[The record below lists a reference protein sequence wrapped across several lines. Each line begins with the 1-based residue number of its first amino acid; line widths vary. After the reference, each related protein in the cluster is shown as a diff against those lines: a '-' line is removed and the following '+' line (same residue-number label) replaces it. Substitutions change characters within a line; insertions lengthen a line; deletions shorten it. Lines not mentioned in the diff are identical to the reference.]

1 MTELIFKREWDCI
14 TEDGNPN
21 FEKFYKQYFGNGNDV
36 IAHMEFEDRA
46 KEQQKEYYKVNKE
59 YILERRK
66 RFDKALYFEF
76 NDNDFAKEIED
87 MMVHNFIPEINE
99 VLNLCEPWALESVI
113 ERKLDELFDAD
124 NLLVKMKY
132 WFVTQSTLNDI
143 IWRDNVK
150 EYDTEILDKY
160 YEKAK
165 KDVEYIFRGPTLVC
179 GTNEEIN
186 KAIKESFEDCQLE
199 EELERGVEEY
209 WLGGDAFV
217 LRIVDNKVVYHS

>member
-1 MTELIFKREWDCI
+1 MAELIFKEEWDCI

-21 FEKFYKQYFGNGNDV
+21 FKKFYKEHSTNYDDV
-36 IAHMEFEDRA
+36 HEHIDFEKRF
-46 KEQQKEYYKVNKE
+46 KEQQREYYKVNKE

-99 VLNLCEPWALESVI
+99 VLNWCEPWTMESVI
-113 ERKLDELFDAD
+113 ERKLDELFNAD

-132 WFVTQSTLNDI
+132 WFVTQSMLNDL
-143 IWRDNVK
+143 IWRQQVK
-150 EYDTEILDKY
+150 EYNTELLDKV
-160 YEKAK
+160 YEHAK
-165 KDVEYIFRGPTLVC
+165 KDVEYIFRGPTLVT

-186 KAIKESFEDCQLE
+186 QAIKLSFEDCQFE

>member
-1 MTELIFKREWDCI
+1 MTELVFKEEWDCI
-14 TEDGNPN
+14 TRDGRRDS
-21 FEKFYKQYFGNGNDV
+21 EKYYKEYFDKGVSFSELD
-36 IAHMEFEDRA
+36 EFDRKA
-46 KEQQKEYYKVNKE
+46 REQEKEYYKVNKE

-99 VLNLCEPWALESVI
+99 VLNWCEPWTTDSDV
-113 ERKLDELFDAD
+113 ERQLDKLFNKDE
-124 NLLVKMKY
+124 LLVKMKY
-132 WFVTQSTLNDI
+132 WFVTQSMLNNL
-143 IWRDNVK
+143 IWRQEVK
-150 EYDTEILDKY
+150 EYNTELFDKE
-160 YEKAK
+160 YEDAK
-165 KDVEYIFRGPTLVC
+165 KDVEYIFRGPTLVT

-186 KAIKESFEDCQLE
+186 QAIKLAFEDCQLE

>member
-1 MTELIFKREWDCI
+1 MTELVFKEEWDCI
-14 TEDGNPN
+14 TRDGRRDS
-21 FEKFYKQYFGNGNDV
+21 EKYYKEYFDKGVSFSELD
-36 IAHMEFEDRA
+36 EFDRKA
-46 KEQQKEYYKVNKE
+46 KEQEKEYYKLNKE

-99 VLNLCEPWALESVI
+99 VLNLCEPWATDREV
-113 ERKLDELFDAD
+113 ERQLDNLFNKDELF
-124 NLLVKMKY
+124 VKMKY

-186 KAIKESFEDCQLE
+186 QAIKESFEDCQLE

-217 LRIVDNKVVYHS
+217 LRIVDNKVTYHS

>member
-1 MTELIFKREWDCI
+1 MTELIFKKEWDCI
-14 TEDGNPN
+14 TRDGHRDS
-21 FEKFYKQYFGNGNDV
+21 EKYYKEYFDKGVSFSELD
-36 IAHMEFEDRA
+36 EFDR
-46 KEQQKEYYKVNKE
+46 KVREQEKEYYKVNKE

-99 VLNLCEPWALESVI
+99 VLNWCEPWVTDSDV
-113 ERKLDELFDAD
+113 ERRLDKLFNKDELF
-124 NLLVKMKY
+124 VKMKY

-143 IWRDNVK
+143 IWRQQVKDYNTELLDK
-150 EYDTEILDKY
+150 EYED
-160 YEKAK
+160 AK
-165 KDVEYIFRGPTLVC
+165 KDVEYIFRGPTLIC

-186 KAIKESFEDCQLE
+186 QAIKESFEDCQLE

>member
-1 MTELIFKREWDCI
+1 MKELVFKEEWDCI
-14 TEDGNPN
+14 TRDGRRDS
-21 FEKFYKQYFGNGNDV
+21 EKYYKEYFDKGVSFSELD
-36 IAHMEFEDRA
+36 EFDRKA
-46 KEQQKEYYKVNKE
+46 REQEKEYYKVNKE

-99 VLNLCEPWALESVI
+99 VLNLCEPWATDREV
-113 ERKLDELFDAD
+113 ERQLDNLFNKDELF
-124 NLLVKMKY
+124 VKMKY

-217 LRIVDNKVVYHS
+217 LRIVDNKVTYHS

>member
-1 MTELIFKREWDCI
+1 MAELIFKKEWDCI
-14 TEDGNPN
+14 TRDGNPD
-21 FEKFYKQYFGNGNDV
+21 FEKFYKQYFGHGNDA
-36 IAHMEFEDRA
+36 IAHIEFTERA
-46 KEQQKEYYKVNKE
+46 HAQEKEYYKVNKE
-59 YILERRK
+59 YIISRRK

-99 VLNLCEPWALESVI
+99 VLNWCESWVTDSDV
-113 ERKLDELFDAD
+113 ERRLDKLFNKDELF
-124 NLLVKMKY
+124 VKMKY
-132 WFVTQSTLNDI
+132 WFVTQSMLNNL
-143 IWRDNVK
+143 IWRQGVK
-150 EYDTEILDKY
+150 EYNTELLDKE
-160 YEKAK
+160 YEDAK
-165 KDVEYIFRGPTLVC
+165 KDVEYIFRGPTLIT

-186 KAIKESFEDCQLE
+186 KAIKESFEDCQFE

>member
-1 MTELIFKREWDCI
+1 MTELVFKKEWDCI
-14 TEDGNPN
+14 TRDGRRDS
-21 FEKFYKQYFGNGNDV
+21 EKYYKEYFDKGVSFSELD
-36 IAHMEFEDRA
+36 EFDRKA
-46 KEQQKEYYKVNKE
+46 REQEKEYYKVNKE

-165 KDVEYIFRGPTLVC
+165 KDVEYIFRGPTLIT

-217 LRIVDNKVVYHS
+217 LRIVDNKVTYHS

>member
-1 MTELIFKREWDCI
+1 MKELVFKEEWDCI
-14 TEDGNPN
+14 TRDGRKDS
-21 FEKFYKQYFGNGNDV
+21 EKYYKEYFDKGVSFSELD
-36 IAHMEFEDRA
+36 EFDRKA
-46 KEQQKEYYKVNKE
+46 REQEKEYYKVNKE
-59 YILERRK
+59 YILDRRK

-99 VLNLCEPWALESVI
+99 VLNLCEPWATDREV
-113 ERKLDELFDAD
+113 ERQLDNLFNKDELF
-124 NLLVKMKY
+124 VKMKY

-186 KAIKESFEDCQLE
+186 QAIKESFEDCQLE

-217 LRIVDNKVVYHS
+217 LRIVDNKVTYHS

>member
-1 MTELIFKREWDCI
+1 MTELVFKKEWDCI

-21 FEKFYKQYFGNGNDV
+21 FKKFYKEHSTNYDDV
-36 IAHMEFEDRA
+36 HEHIDFEKRF
-46 KEQQKEYYKVNKE
+46 KEQQREYYKVNKE

-99 VLNLCEPWALESVI
+99 VLNWCEPWTMESVI
-113 ERKLDELFDAD
+113 ERKLDELFNAD

-132 WFVTQSTLNDI
+132 WFVTQSMLNDL
-143 IWRDNVK
+143 IWRQQVK
-150 EYDTEILDKY
+150 EYNTELLDKV
-160 YEKAK
+160 YEHAK
-165 KDVEYIFRGPTLVC
+165 KDVEYIFRGPTLVT

-186 KAIKESFEDCQLE
+186 QAIKLSFEDCQFE

>member
-1 MTELIFKREWDCI
+1 MTELVFKEEWDCI
-14 TEDGNPN
+14 TRDGRRDS
-21 FEKFYKQYFGNGNDV
+21 EKYYKEYFDKGVSFSELD
-36 IAHMEFEDRA
+36 EFDRKA
-46 KEQQKEYYKVNKE
+46 REQEKEYYKVNKE

-99 VLNLCEPWALESVI
+99 VLNLCEPWATDREV
-113 ERKLDELFDAD
+113 ERQLDNLFNKDELF
-124 NLLVKMKY
+124 VKMKY

-143 IWRDNVK
+143 IWRQQVK
-150 EYDTEILDKY
+150 DYNTELLDKY

-186 KAIKESFEDCQLE
+186 QAIKESFEYCQLE

-217 LRIVDNKVVYHS
+217 LRIVDNKVTYHS

>member
-1 MTELIFKREWDCI
+1 MKELLFKEEWDCI
-14 TEDGNPN
+14 TPDGRRDS
-21 FEKFYKQYFGNGNDV
+21 EKYYKEYFDKGVSFSELD
-36 IAHMEFEDRA
+36 EFDRKA
-46 KEQQKEYYKVNKE
+46 REQEKEYYKVNKE

-99 VLNLCEPWALESVI
+99 VLNLCEPWATDREV
-113 ERKLDELFDAD
+113 ERQLDNLFNKDELF
-124 NLLVKMKY
+124 VKMKY

-165 KDVEYIFRGPTLVC
+165 KDVEYIFRGPTLIT

-186 KAIKESFEDCQLE
+186 QAIKESFEDCQLE

>member
-1 MTELIFKREWDCI
+1 MKELLFKEEWDCI
-14 TEDGNPN
+14 TRDGRRDS
-21 FEKFYKQYFGNGNDV
+21 EKYYKEYFDKGVSFSELD
-36 IAHMEFEDRA
+36 EFDRKA
-46 KEQQKEYYKVNKE
+46 REQEKEYYKVNKE

-99 VLNLCEPWALESVI
+99 VLNLCEPWATDREV
-113 ERKLDELFDAD
+113 ERQLDNLFNKDELF
-124 NLLVKMKY
+124 VKMKY

-186 KAIKESFEDCQLE
+186 QAIKLAFEDCQLE

-217 LRIVDNKVVYHS
+217 LRIVDNKVTYHS

>member
-1 MTELIFKREWDCI
+1 
-14 TEDGNPN
+14 
-21 FEKFYKQYFGNGNDV
+21 
-36 IAHMEFEDRA
+36 MEFEKRA
-46 KEQQKEYYKVNKE
+46 KEQEKEYYKVNKE

-99 VLNLCEPWALESVI
+99 VLNLCEPWVTDSDVEIQLDNLFN
-113 ERKLDELFDAD
+113 KDELF
-124 NLLVKMKY
+124 VKMKY

-186 KAIKESFEDCQLE
+186 QAIKESFEDCQLE

-217 LRIVDNKVVYHS
+217 LRIVDNKVTYHS

>member
-1 MTELIFKREWDCI
+1 MKELVFKEEWDCI
-14 TEDGNPN
+14 TRDGRRDS
-21 FEKFYKQYFGNGNDV
+21 EKYYKEYFDKGVSFSELD
-36 IAHMEFEDRA
+36 EFDRKA
-46 KEQQKEYYKVNKE
+46 REQEKEYYKVNKE

-99 VLNLCEPWALESVI
+99 VLNLCEPWVLESVI

-186 KAIKESFEDCQLE
+186 QAIKLAFEDCQLE

>member
-1 MTELIFKREWDCI
+1 MKELVFKEEWDCI
-14 TEDGNPN
+14 TRDGRKDS
-21 FEKFYKQYFGNGNDV
+21 EKYYKEYFDKGVSFSELD
-36 IAHMEFEDRA
+36 EFDRKA
-46 KEQQKEYYKVNKE
+46 REQEKEYYKVNKE

-99 VLNLCEPWALESVI
+99 VLNLCEPWATDREV
-113 ERKLDELFDAD
+113 ERQLDNLFNKDELF
-124 NLLVKMKY
+124 VKMKY
-132 WFVTQSTLNDI
+132 WFVTQSALNDI

-165 KDVEYIFRGPTLVC
+165 KDVEYIFRGPTLIT

-186 KAIKESFEDCQLE
+186 QAIKESFEDCQLE

-217 LRIVDNKVVYHS
+217 LRIVDNKVTYHS

>member
-1 MTELIFKREWDCI
+1 MTELVFKKEWDCI
-14 TEDGNPN
+14 TRDGRKDS
-21 FEKFYKQYFGNGNDV
+21 EKYYKEYFDKGVSFSELD
-36 IAHMEFEDRA
+36 EFDRKA
-46 KEQQKEYYKVNKE
+46 REQEKEYYKVNKE

-99 VLNLCEPWALESVI
+99 VLNLCEPWATDREV
-113 ERKLDELFDAD
+113 ERQLDNLFNKDELF
-124 NLLVKMKY
+124 VKMKY
-132 WFVTQSTLNDI
+132 WFVTQSMINNI
-143 IWRDNVK
+143 IWRQQVKDYNTELLDK
-150 EYDTEILDKY
+150 EYED
-160 YEKAK
+160 AK

-186 KAIKESFEDCQLE
+186 QAIKESFEDCQLE